1 MGGGRT
7 RGGLV
12 ALAVAGALA
21 AALVP
26 TASHAAVPKPVAV
39 PKHAVPKPAAAKAPH
54 TVVVDGARLRDA
66 RLRLDAGDPAL
77 RAAVGKL
84 TEAADGWL
92 GQGPWTVVDKPKPA
106 PGGDPHDYLSQ
117 APYWWPS
124 KPKTADN
131 PWGCPYVQR
140 DGQRNPEVDTGTDRP
155 DLGKVVGS
163 VTTLSLAW
171 YYTGQA
177 RYAEQASTALRT
189 WFLDPATRMNP
200 HLNHGQFI
208 PCKYDGRAIGI
219 IDFSQQYTSV
229 LDAVAVLDLGAP
241 GWRAEDRAGMLD
253 WNKKYLNWLVTS
265 PFGKEESA
273 AENNHGT
280 FQDMQIAALALATG
294 DRGLA
299 RETVRAAG
307 KLRVDRQIA
316 ADGSQPL
323 ELARTRSWH
332 YSTFDLVAYTRLAA
346 IGERAGVDLWGYR
359 GPRGQSL
366 FKAVDYLLPAATG
379 AAVWPHPEL
388 EFYRYAASDVVHA
401 AADAGD
407 RKARA
412 AVPKLQAPP
421 GGDLWALRPA
431 AEQLDSIAG

>member
-7 RGGLV
+7 RSGLV
-12 ALAVAGALA
+12 ALLA
-21 AALVP
+21 AAAAVASALAP
-26 TASHAAVPKPVAV
+26 TASHAAVKPAAV
-39 PKHAVPKPAAAKAPH
+39 KSAAAKPAAAKAPH
-54 TVVVDGARLRDA
+54 TVVIDGARMKDA

-77 RAAVGKL
+77 RTAVGKL
-84 TEAADGWL
+84 TAAADGWL

-131 PWGCPYVQR
+131 PWGCPYVQK

-155 DLGKVVGS
+155 DLGKMVGS

-171 YYTGQA
+171 YYTGRAQ
-177 RYAEQASTALRT
+177 YAERASTVLRT

-200 HLNHGQFI
+200 QLNHGQFI

-241 GWRAEDRAGMLD
+241 GWRADDRTRMLD
-253 WNKKYLNWLVTS
+253 WNKKFLDWLVTS

-273 AENNHGT
+273 ARNNHGT

-294 DRGLA
+294 DRALA
-299 RETVRAAG
+299 AKTVRAAG
-307 KLRVDRQIA
+307 KLRIDPQIA
-316 ADGSQPL
+316 ADGSQPQ

-332 YSTFDLVAYTRLAA
+332 YSAFDLVAYARLAA
-346 IGERAGVDLWGYR
+346 IGKHVGVDLWGYR
-359 GPRGQSL
+359 GPDGQSL